1 MKGGYT
7 GKVLVVDVGDGS
19 YKEVSWTAEKNEWLK
34 FIGGRGFGAKI
45 VWEQTGRHTDPL
57 GPENILVFASG
68 PLTGLPVPGPRVSV
82 CSLSPLTGIW
92 GDSAVGG
99 YAGLKLKQC
108 GYDVVILKGR
118 RKKFAYLYVSDNAVE
133 LKDAGHLVGKGC
145 IEAQEELRK
154 EYGGNVATLTIGP
167 AGENLVLFACI
178 TSDYGRQSGRT
189 GMGAVMGSKGIK
201 AVVFDGD
208 ADVPVADGERLLRL
222 LDEAK
227 EYIVRENRELYEQF
241 SKYGTMMTLDWAQD
255 VACLP
260 TRNFSENV
268 FDGADGISASAV
280 EAKVMRGK
288 RGCYACPISCR
299 TVSEVRMNGE
309 TFYLD
314 GPEYE
319 TMALLGS
326 NLGVS
331 SVDDLV
337 VAHYLCDHYGMDA
350 ISAGVVIG
358 FAIECAQRG
367 LLNLDG
373 LRAEWGNRET
383 ILSLLKSIAY
393 REGVGGIL
401 AEGVKKAAE
410 IVGEGCE
417 NYAMH
422 VKGLEQSGYETRAAP
437 GMSLAYGTCDVGAHH
452 NRSTIIGWESR
463 NDRLGSGREKV
474 EVQILLQHQR
484 SLFDALGV
492 CRFPWCET
500 KLPLAYYAEFYSAA
514 TGINAN
520 EENLLKA
527 SERIFNLTRMISV
540 RRGISRKDDYPPRR
554 VFNEPI
560 PSGPFKGIKLD
571 AEKYDAMLDAYYE
584 LRGWR
589 RDGIPTR
596 EKLEELG
603 ILELVEKGM
612 QKEKVL
618 L

>member
-1 MKGGYT
+1 MKGGYI
-7 GKVLVVDVGDGS
+7 GKILVVDVGDGS
-19 YKEVSWTAEKNEWLK
+19 YKVIDWTTEKDEWLK
-34 FIGGRGFGAKI
+34 FIGGRGFGAKMI
-45 VWEQTGRHTDPL
+45 WEHTGKYTDPL
-57 GPENILVFASG
+57 GPENILVLAAG
-68 PLTGLPVPGPRVSV
+68 PLTGLPVPGPRISV

-108 GYDVVILKGR
+108 GYDAVVIKGW
-118 RKKFAYLYVSDNAVE
+118 RKKFAYLYVSDDCVE
-133 LKDAGHLVGKGC
+133 LRDASHIVGKGS

-154 EYGGNVATLTIGP
+154 EHGSGVATLTIGP
-167 AGENLVLFACI
+167 AGENLVLFACV

-189 GMGAVMGSKGIK
+189 GTGAVMGSKGLK

-208 ADVPVADGERLLRL
+208 AEVPVADREGLLRL
-222 LDEAK
+222 LEEAK
-227 EYIVRENRELYEQF
+227 ERIIENRELFGQF
-241 SKYGTMMTLDWAQD
+241 SRYGTMMTLDWAQD

-260 TRNFSENV
+260 TRNFAESV
-268 FDGADGISASAV
+268 FEGAEGISASTV
-280 EAKVMRGK
+280 EMKVMRGK
-288 RGCYACPISCR
+288 RGCFACPIACR
-299 TVSEVRMNGE
+299 TISEVKLNGE

-331 SVDDLV
+331 NVDDLV
-337 VAHYLCDHYGMDA
+337 AAHYLCDHYGMDA
-350 ISAGVVIG
+350 ISAGVVVG

-367 LLNLDG
+367 LLTLDG
-373 LRAEWGNRET
+373 LKPEWGNRDT
-383 ILSLLKSIAY
+383 ILSLLERIAY
-393 REGVGGIL
+393 RRGIGGIL
-401 AEGVKKAAE
+401 AEGVRRAAE
-410 IVGEGCE
+410 IIGGGCE

-463 NDRLGSGREKV
+463 NDRLGTGREKV

-500 KLPLAYYAEFYSAA
+500 KLPFEYYVGFYVAA
-514 TGINAN
+514 TGINLS
-520 EENLLKA
+520 EKEILKA

-540 RRGISRKDDYPPRR
+540 RRGVSRKDDYPPKR
-554 VFNEPI
+554 VFNEPL
-560 PSGPFKGIKLD
+560 PSGPFKGVKLD
-571 AEKYDAMLDAYYE
+571 AESYERMLDTYYE
-584 LRGWR
+584 LRGWS

-603 ILELVEKGM
+603 ILELVEKGI
-612 QKEKVL
+612 
-618 L
+618 

>member
-1 MKGGYT
+1 MKGGYI
-7 GKVLVVDVGDGS
+7 GRMLVIDVSDGS
-19 YKEVSWTAEKNEWLK
+19 YKVIDWTTEKNEWLK
-34 FIGGRGFGAKI
+34 FVGGRGFGAKI
-45 VWEQTGRHTDPL
+45 VWEQTGKHTSPL
-57 GPENILVFASG
+57 GPENVLVMAAG
-68 PLTGLPVPGPRVSV
+68 PLTGLPVPGPRISV

-99 YAGLKLKQC
+99 FAGLKLKQC
-108 GYDVVILKGR
+108 GYDAVIIKGR
-118 RKKFAYLYVSDNAVE
+118 RKKFAYLYISEDCVE
-133 LKDAGHLVGKGC
+133 LRDASHLVGKGS

-154 EYGGNVATLTIGP
+154 EHGSGVATLTIGP

-189 GMGAVMGSKGIK
+189 GTGAVMGSKGLK

-208 ADVPVADGERLLRL
+208 RDVPVADGRELLRL
-222 LDEAK
+222 LEEAK
-227 EYIVRENRELYEQF
+227 ERIMTENHELYRQF
-241 SKYGTMMTLDWAQD
+241 SKYGTMMTFDWAQD

-260 TRNFSENV
+260 TRNFRESV
-268 FDGADGISASAV
+268 FDGAEGINASSV
-280 EAKVMRGK
+280 EEKVMMGK
-288 RGCYACPISCR
+288 RACYACPISCR
-299 TVSEVRMNGE
+299 TISEVKLDGE

-326 NLGVS
+326 NLGISNVY
-331 SVDDLV
+331 DLV

-350 ISAGVVIG
+350 ISAGVVVG

-367 LLNLDG
+367 LLKLDG
-373 LRAEWGNRET
+373 LKPDWGDRET
-383 ILSLLKSIAY
+383 IFSLLESIAF
-393 REGVGGIL
+393 RRGIGGIL

-410 IVGEGCE
+410 IIGGGCE

-463 NDRLGSGREKV
+463 NDRLGTGRDKV
-474 EVQILLQHQR
+474 ELQILLQHQR

-500 KLPLAYYAEFYSAA
+500 KLPFEYYVKYYRAA
-514 TGINAN
+514 TGIDVS
-520 EENLLKA
+520 ERDLLKA

-540 RRGISRKDDYPPRR
+540 RRGISRKDDYPPKR
-554 VFNEPI
+554 VFSEPL
-560 PSGPFKGIKLD
+560 PSGPFKGVKLD
-571 AEKYDAMLDAYYE
+571 LEKYEHMLDMYYE
-584 LRGWR
+584 LRGWS
-589 RDGIPTR
+589 RDGIPTK

-603 ILELVEKGM
+603 ILELVEKGV
-612 QKEKVL
+612 QNSF
-618 L
+618 